1 MFKIIPNPTFTTDVE
16 LHVAGAEPGK
26 IKVTFKYLDKE
37 QLAEWQKKHGSK
49 PVEEALKEVVSD
61 WSGVL
66 LKDESQAAYTPENL
80 NLLMAGYHTAGQDIA
95 NAFLREI
102 LGARRK
108 N

>member
-1 MFKIIPNPTFTTDVE
+1 MFKITPNPTFTTDVE

-49 PVEEALKEVVSD
+49 PVEEALKEVIEGWKD
-61 WSGVL
+61 VL
-66 LKDESQAAYTPENL
+66 LEDGSQAIYTPENL
-80 NLLMAGYHTAGQDIA
+80 NQLMVGYHTAGQDIA